1 MNWKDE
7 LKPFFYIFG
16 AFLTIYFL
24 PVGYQRFNNAI
35 FEGLYLVKWYA
46 REHFLL
52 CLIPALFIAGAIAV
66 FVSQD
71 SVLKYFGSGAN
82 KILSYSV
89 ASVSGTVLAVCS
101 CTILPLFAGI
111 YKKGAGIGPA
121 TTFLY
126 SGPAINVLAIVL
138 TARVLGFE
146 MGAARAVFSIIF
158 GIIIGLIMSFIFKD
172 KKEDEKKDNTAVYY
186 NTRPLYQ
193 TAVYF
198 ASLVGI
204 LVFTNWGRPIEE
216 DGLWYFVFLNK
227 WKITLFFF
235 LLMCYSLYK
244 WLKASAVEIFFI
256 IFVPLLFWFTFGSYE
271 VAMTAGI
278 LVLSVVLL
286 KEKDNELGS
295 WLEQTWSLA
304 KMIIPLLFYG
314 VFAAGFFL
322 GRPGYE
328 GIIPSDWV
336 KFAVGGNSIFANFFA
351 SIVGAFMYF
360 ATLTEVPILQGLMGS
375 GMGKGPALAL
385 LLSGPAL
392 SLQSMLI
399 LNKIMGSRK
408 TVVYV
413 SLVVIM
419 SSVVGWFYGMFF

>member
-7 LKPFFYIFG
+7 LKPFLYILG
-16 AFLTIYFL
+16 AFLFIYFL

-35 FEGLYLVKWYA
+35 FEGMYLVKWYA

-66 FVSQD
+66 FVSKD

-121 TTFLY
+121 ATFLY

-172 KKEDEKKDNTAVYY
+172 KKEDEKKNNTAVYY

-198 ASLVGI
+198 ASLIGI

>member
-1 MNWKDE
+1 MNWKE
-7 LKPFFYIFG
+7 EIKPFFYLLIIF
-16 AFLTIYFL
+16 LVVYFL
-24 PVGYQRFNNAI
+24 PVGYKRFDNAI
-35 FEGLYLVKWYA
+35 FEAMYLVKWYA

-66 FVSQD
+66 FISQD
-71 SVLKYFGSGAN
+71 SVLKYFGSQAN
-82 KILSYSV
+82 KFISYSV

-121 TTFLY
+121 ITFLY

-146 MGAARAVFSIIF
+146 IGAARAIFSIIF

-172 KKEDEKKDNTAVYY
+172 EGQNNKKNDISVSYDS
-186 NTRPLYQ
+186 RPLYQ
-193 TAVYF
+193 TAIYF

-204 LVFTNWGRPIEE
+204 LVFANWGKPIEE
-216 DGLWYFVFLNK
+216 KGFWYFTFLNK

-235 LLMCYSLYK
+235 LVLCYSLYK
-244 WLKASAVEIFFI
+244 WLKASFMEVLFI
-256 IFVPLLFWFTFGSYE
+256 FGSSLILFVLFGNYE
-271 VAMTAGI
+271 IAMTGGI
-278 LVLSVVLL
+278 LSLSVVLIR
-286 KEKDNELGS
+286 EKDNELGS
-295 WLEQTWSLA
+295 WIEQTWSLA

-322 GRPGYE
+322 GRPGHD
-328 GIIPSDWV
+328 GIIPSQWV
-336 KFAVGGNSIFANFFA
+336 NMAVGGNSLFSNFFA

-399 LNKIMGSRK
+399 LKKVMGTKK
-408 TVVYV
+408 TFVYV
-413 SLVVIM
+413 SLVIFM
-419 SSVVGWFYGMFF
+419 SAVVGWFYGMFF